1 MGTEIPARACSIKG
15 QVRTQENKNCTREK
29 QNNGQG
35 PNKDKQGDG
44 HFRLWRVSTD
54 ECRRQAWVH
63 LNLKQQWRALLA
75 EHDGRQAAHVI
86 KRILGTKEASV
97 GASEV
102 EAAMTSLR
110 EGGGRQREGNCGHL
124 KQLCCR
130 GRQEGPSGCRSSGG
144 RAGAEFSSARH
155 GCLEQLTGSERLV

>member
-110 EGGGRQREGNCGHL
+110 EGGG
-124 KQLCCR
+124 
-130 GRQEGPSGCRSSGG
+130 SGG
-144 RAGAEFSSARH
+144 VLSLWG
-155 GCLEQLTGSERLV
+155 GKKGPLVLLPPESCNNGLLYHCAYPQRGQ